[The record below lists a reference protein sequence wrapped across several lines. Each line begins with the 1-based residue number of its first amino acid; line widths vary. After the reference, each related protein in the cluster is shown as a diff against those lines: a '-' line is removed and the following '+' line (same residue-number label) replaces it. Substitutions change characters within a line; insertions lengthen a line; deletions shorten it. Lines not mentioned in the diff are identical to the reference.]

1 MEFDDFN
8 YKATRDRKFK
18 KRMCEELSG
27 SVRFPFRCTICNY
40 GMSLTSGVPLVC
52 PICKRFMCFERITW
66 DEYEKLKTTDGFDE
80 K

>member
-1 MEFDDFN
+1 
-8 YKATRDRKFK
+8 
-18 KRMCEELSG
+18 MCEELSG
-27 SVRFPFRCTICNY
+27 SVRFPFRCIICNY